1 MPLIKKD
8 NNNKKNPNI
17 LSACS
22 IFWKYCVLC
31 EYACLSLKMTFPPF
45 SHGSLIFACL
55 LKSELKTFRQYL
67 FIDTVSLEIATL
79 SLFPALHIAKDVRA
93 TRVKMTQVL
102 QFPNARLYSNLLL
115 SLMKW
120 EKKDKIVLS
129 LMKWEKKDKIV
140 SHSWSFRVFNLKEFI
155 LRFLPFLLFK
165 HHTCL
170 SFL

>member
-1 MPLIKKD
+1 MPLKRKTITTTTK
-8 NNNKKNPNI
+8 NKI
-17 LSACS
+17 LSACN

-31 EYACLSLKMTFPPF
+31 EYACFSLKMTFFPPF
-45 SHGSLIFACL
+45 LHGNLIFACL
-55 LKSELKTFRQYL
+55 SKSELKAFRQHM

-120 EKKDKIVLS
+120 K
-129 LMKWEKKDKIV
+129 KKDKIV
-140 SHSWSFRVFNLKEFI
+140 SHSWSFRVFNLKKFI
-155 LRFLPFLLFK
+155 LRFLHFLLFK

>member
-1 MPLIKKD
+1 MPLKRKTITTTTTTKKFFQHAIYSE
-8 NNNKKNPNI
+8 NI
-17 LSACS
+17 VCSVSMHVSA
-22 IFWKYCVLC
+22 WKWLF
-31 EYACLSLKMTFPPF
+31 FPPF
-45 SHGSLIFACL
+45 LHGNLIFACL
-55 LKSELKTFRQYL
+55 SKSELKAFRQHM

-120 EKKDKIVLS
+120 K
-129 LMKWEKKDKIV
+129 KKDKIV
-140 SHSWSFRVFNLKEFI
+140 SHSWSFRVFSLKEFI
-155 LRFLPFLLFK
+155 LRFLHFLLFK